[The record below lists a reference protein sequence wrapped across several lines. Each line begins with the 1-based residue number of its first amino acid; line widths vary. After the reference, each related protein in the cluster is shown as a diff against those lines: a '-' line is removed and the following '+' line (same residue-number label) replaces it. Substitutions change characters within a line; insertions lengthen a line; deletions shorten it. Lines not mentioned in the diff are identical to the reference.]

1 MKSTTLAAETLS
13 LEDCSEVCFFLQ
25 TLLCEMLNIGIKDI
39 PINVSLTV
47 TGELY
52 DTIFSTKTLK
62 DKWLMVDICLM
73 RNMLS
78 SKEINDIIWVDTES
92 QLADC
97 LTKPSSRAKL
107 LTVLSGKGTL
117 I

>member
-1 MKSTTLAAETLS
+1 MTSTLESDTLS
-13 LEDCSEVCFFLQ
+13 LEDCSEVCFFLR
-25 TLLCEMLNIGIKDI
+25 TLSCEMLNIDIKHI
-39 PINVSLTV
+39 PINRISDSHQ
-47 TGELY
+47 LY

-78 SKEINDIIWVDTES
+78 SKEISDITFVDS
-92 QLADC
+92 QRQFTDC

-107 LTVLSGKGTL
+107 LTVLSSKGTL